1 MVGGQGQ
8 ASSSSF
14 LASTEVFSGSS
25 GLWITMK
32 PLPVAVKGLSGAKIS
47 NTVFM
52 FGLFS
57 ILLWVIIMSKF
68 SILFKVERVQEDTE
82 TISGSFLSKRR
93 HGSPQI

>member
-14 LASTEVFSGSS
+14 LDSTEVFSGSS

-32 PLPVAVKGLSGAKIS
+32 PLPVAVRGLAGAKIS

-52 FGLFS
+52 FGLFYN
-57 ILLWVIIMSKF
+57 LQCYDMVNIMCLIFNS
-68 SILFKVERVQEDTE
+68 V
-82 TISGSFLSKRR
+82 
-93 HGSPQI
+93 